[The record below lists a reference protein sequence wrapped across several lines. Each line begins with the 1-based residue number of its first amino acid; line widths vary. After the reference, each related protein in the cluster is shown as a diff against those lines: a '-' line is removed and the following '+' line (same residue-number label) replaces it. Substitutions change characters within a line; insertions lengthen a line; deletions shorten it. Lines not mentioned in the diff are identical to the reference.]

1 MSLEG
6 SYRAR
11 VSVFAVLFLVLIGI
25 TAVVAAL
32 RQSVSFLVLWG
43 TLNLVFALIGFIVY
57 TERDADLMVPF
68 LLYGWVYIAIA
79 IVNVIFTLFLV
90 FNCLIAGQSCP
101 GVDVGF
107 GLVIDFA
114 ILLISLVFGSLI
126 QDALLKLRDVKIKRI

>member
-6 SYRAR
+6 AYRAR

-43 TLNLVFALIGFIVY
+43 ALNIVFVLIGFIVY
-57 TERDADLMVPF
+57 TERETDLMVPF

-90 FNCLIAGQSCP
+90 FNCLIAGQACP
-101 GVDVGF
+101 GVDVGL
-107 GLVIDFA
+107 GLVFDFA
-114 ILLISLVFGSLI
+114 ILLISLIFGSLI
-126 QDALLKLRDVKIKRI
+126 QDALLKLRDVKIKRV